1 LRAGPHIPNG
11 SPGTLINVIKCVIE
25 NVPFMCH
32 EPHRKGDYC
41 SGWAMLVLAEV
52 YPKPVKVP

>member
-1 LRAGPHIPNG
+1 
-11 SPGTLINVIKCVIE
+11 LINVIKCVIE